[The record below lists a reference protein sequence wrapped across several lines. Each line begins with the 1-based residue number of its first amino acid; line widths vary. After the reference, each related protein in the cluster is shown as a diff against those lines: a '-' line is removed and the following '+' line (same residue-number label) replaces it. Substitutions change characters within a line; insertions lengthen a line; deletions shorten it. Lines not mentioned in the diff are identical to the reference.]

1 MRTKQLKV
9 AILGS
14 GNIGTDLLIKIF
26 RSEYLT
32 CSLFTGR
39 NPDSRGIQIARDLG
53 VQVSDQSID
62 AILNHPDCCDIVID
76 ATSAAAHIRHYPLLK
91 ALGKFVIDMTPS
103 QMGTACI
110 PAVNLQ
116 ECLDLNDVNMV
127 TCGGQASVP
136 LAYAIAQ
143 SQHEVSY
150 IEVVSSIASLSA
162 GPATRINL
170 DEYIEAT
177 EDAIRSYTGCRRS
190 KAILNLNP
198 AIPSID
204 MQTTVFAVVPDP
216 DMESLNRAV
225 AHMVKNIQYYVP
237 GYQLIVPPVIENGR
251 IAMMVKVQGLGDFL
265 PTYAG
270 NLDIINCAA
279 IALAEEYAK
288 RLLCAK
294 ENDNAPTYN

>member
-1 MRTKQLKV
+1 MRTNPLNV

-14 GNIGTDLLIKIF
+14 GNIGTDLLIKVL
-26 RSEYLT
+26 RSEYLSCT
-32 CSLFTGR
+32 LFTGR
-39 NPDSRGIQIARDLG
+39 NPDSRGLQLARELG
-53 VQVSDQSID
+53 VQVSDRSID
-62 AILNHPDCCDIVID
+62 AILDNPGCCDIVID
-76 ATSAAAHIRHYPLLK
+76 ATSATAHIRHYPLLK

-103 QMGTACI
+103 QLGTTCI

-116 ECLDLNDVNMV
+116 ESLHSDNVNMI

-143 SQHEVSY
+143 SQQEVSY

-177 EDAIRSYTGCRRS
+177 EDALRSYTGCKRA

-198 AIPSID
+198 AVPSID
-204 MQTTVFAVVPDP
+204 MQTTLFAVVPEP
-216 DMESLNRAV
+216 DMETLTAAV
-225 AHMVKNIQYYVP
+225 EDMVTRIQHYVP
-237 GYQLIVPPVIENGR
+237 GYQLLVPPVIENGR
-251 IAMMVKVQGLGDFL
+251 IVMMVKVQGLGDFL

-279 IALAEEYAK
+279 IALAEEYARRSLIVCK
-288 RLLCAK
+288 G
-294 ENDNAPTYN
+294 E

>member
-1 MRTKQLKV
+1 MHTNPLNV

-14 GNIGTDLLIKIF
+14 GNIGTDLLIKVL

-32 CSLFTGR
+32 CTLFTGR
-39 NPDSRGIQIARDLG
+39 NPESRGLQLAGKLG
-53 VQVSDQSID
+53 IQVSDRSID
-62 AILNHPDCCDIVID
+62 AILDNPGCCDIVID
-76 ATSAAAHIRHYPLLK
+76 ATSAAAHTRHYPLLK

-103 QMGTACI
+103 QLGTTCI
-110 PAVNLQ
+110 PAVNLR
-116 ECLDLNDVNMV
+116 ESLHSDNVNMI

-136 LAYAIAQ
+136 LAYAIAR
-143 SQHEVSY
+143 SQQEVTY

-177 EDAIRSYTGCRRS
+177 EDALRSYTGCRKA

-204 MQTTVFAVVPDP
+204 MQTTLFAVVPEP
-216 DMESLNRAV
+216 DMKNLTRAV
-225 AHMVKNIQYYVP
+225 EDMVTRIQHYVP

-251 IAMMVKVQGLGDFL
+251 IAMMVKVEGLGDFL

-279 IALAEEYAK
+279 IALAEEYARRSLIVHK
-288 RLLCAK
+288 G
-294 ENDNAPTYN
+294 E

>member
-1 MRTKQLKV
+1 MRMNKLNV

-14 GNIGTDLLIKIF
+14 GNIGTDLLIKVL
-26 RSEYLT
+26 RSEYLNCT
-32 CSLFTGR
+32 LFTGR
-39 NPDSRGIQIARDLG
+39 NPDSRGLQLARELG
-53 VQVSDQSID
+53 IQVSDRSID
-62 AILNHPDCCDIVID
+62 AILDNPGCCHIVID
-76 ATSAAAHIRHYPLLK
+76 ATSAAAHLRHYPLLK
-91 ALGKFVIDMTPS
+91 ALGKFIIDMTPS
-103 QMGTACI
+103 QLGTTCI
-110 PAVNLQ
+110 PAVNLP
-116 ECLDLNDVNMV
+116 ESLLSDNVNMI

-143 SQHEVSY
+143 SQQEVSY

-177 EDAIRSYTGCRRS
+177 EDALRSYTGCKRA

-198 AIPSID
+198 ASPSID
-204 MQTTVFAVVPDP
+204 MQTTLFAVVPDP
-216 DMESLNRAV
+216 NMKSLTKAVEDMVIR
-225 AHMVKNIQYYVP
+225 IQHYVP

-279 IALAEEYAK
+279 IALAEEYARRSLIVCK
-288 RLLCAK
+288 G
-294 ENDNAPTYN
+294 E

>member
-1 MRTKQLKV
+1 MHTNPLNV

-14 GNIGTDLLIKIF
+14 GNIGTDLLIKVL

-32 CSLFTGR
+32 CTLFTGR
-39 NPDSRGIQIARDLG
+39 NPESRGLQLARKLG
-53 VQVSDQSID
+53 IQVSDRSID
-62 AILNHPDCCDIVID
+62 AILDNPGCCDIVID
-76 ATSAAAHIRHYPLLK
+76 ATSAAAHTRHYPLLK

-103 QMGTACI
+103 QLGTTCI
-110 PAVNLQ
+110 PAVNLR
-116 ECLDLNDVNMV
+116 ESLNSDNVNMI

-136 LAYAIAQ
+136 LAYAIAR
-143 SQHEVSY
+143 SQQEVSY

-177 EDAIRSYTGCRRS
+177 EDALRSYTGCGKA

-204 MQTTVFAVVPDP
+204 MQTTLFAVVPEP
-216 DMESLNRAV
+216 DMESLTRAV
-225 AHMVKNIQYYVP
+225 EEMVTRIQHYVP

-251 IAMMVKVQGLGDFL
+251 IAMMVKVEGLGDFL
-265 PTYAG
+265 PAYAG

-279 IALAEEYAK
+279 IALAEEYARRSLIAHK
-288 RLLCAK
+288 G
-294 ENDNAPTYN
+294 E

>member
-1 MRTKQLKV
+1 MYTNQLNV

-14 GNIGTDLLIKIF
+14 GNIGTDLLIKVL
-26 RSEYLT
+26 RSPYLACT
-32 CSLFTGR
+32 LFTGR
-39 NPDSRGIQIARDLG
+39 NPDSRGLQLARELG
-53 VQVSDQSID
+53 VQVSDRSID
-62 AILNHPDCCDIVID
+62 AILDNPGCCDIVID

-103 QMGTACI
+103 QLGITCI

-116 ECLDLNDVNMV
+116 ECLDSNDVNMI

-136 LAYAIAQ
+136 LAYAIAR
-143 SQHEVSY
+143 SQQEVSY

-177 EDAIRSYTGCRRS
+177 EGALRSYTGCRRA

-204 MQTTVFAVVPDP
+204 MQTTLFAVVPEP
-216 DMESLNRAV
+216 DMGSLARAV
-225 AHMVKNIQYYVP
+225 EEMVARIQRYVP

-251 IAMMVKVQGLGDFL
+251 IALMVKVQGLGDFL
-265 PTYAG
+265 PSYAG

-279 IALAEEYAK
+279 IALAEEYARRSLNVRK
-288 RLLCAK
+288 GG
-294 ENDNAPTYN
+294 

>member
-1 MRTKQLKV
+1 MRTNPLNV

-14 GNIGTDLLIKIF
+14 GNIGTDLLIKVL
-26 RSEYLT
+26 RSEYLSCT
-32 CSLFTGR
+32 LFTGR
-39 NPDSRGIQIARDLG
+39 NPDSRGLQLARELG
-53 VQVSDQSID
+53 VQVSDRSID
-62 AILNHPDCCDIVID
+62 AILDNPGCCDIVID
-76 ATSAAAHIRHYPLLK
+76 ATSATAHIRHYPLLK

-103 QMGTACI
+103 QLGTTCI

-116 ECLDLNDVNMV
+116 ESLHSDNVNMI

-143 SQHEVSY
+143 SQQEVSY

-177 EDAIRSYTGCRRS
+177 EDALRSYTGCKRA

-198 AIPSID
+198 AVPSID
-204 MQTTVFAVVPDP
+204 MQTTLFAVVPEP
-216 DMESLNRAV
+216 DMESLTAAV
-225 AHMVKNIQYYVP
+225 EDMVTRIQHYVP
-237 GYQLIVPPVIENGR
+237 GYQLLVPPVIENGR
-251 IAMMVKVQGLGDFL
+251 IVMMVKVQGLGDFL

-279 IALAEEYAK
+279 IALAEEYARRSLIVCK
-288 RLLCAK
+288 G
-294 ENDNAPTYN
+294 E

>member
-1 MRTKQLKV
+1 MRTNQLKV

-14 GNIGTDLLIKIF
+14 GNIGTDLLIKVL

-32 CSLFTGR
+32 CTLFTGR
-39 NPDSRGIQIARDLG
+39 NPDSRGLQVARELG
-53 VQVSDQSID
+53 VQTSYRSID
-62 AILNHPDCCDIVID
+62 AILDNPDCCDIVID

-103 QMGTACI
+103 QLGTSCI

-116 ECLDLNDVNMV
+116 ESLHSNNVNMI

-143 SQHEVSY
+143 SQQEVSY

-170 DEYIEAT
+170 DEYIEST
-177 EDAIRSYTGCRRS
+177 EDALRSYTGCTRT

-204 MQTTVFAVVPDP
+204 MQTTLFAVVPEPNMDNITRSV
-216 DMESLNRAV
+216 EE
-225 AHMVKNIQYYVP
+225 MVTRIQHYVP

-265 PTYAG
+265 PTHAG

-279 IALAEEYAK
+279 IALAEEYA
-288 RLLCAK
+288 RRSLAVRQGG
-294 ENDNAPTYN
+294 

>member
-1 MRTKQLKV
+1 MRTNQLNV

-14 GNIGTDLLIKIF
+14 GNIGTDLLIKVL
-26 RSEYLT
+26 RSESLT
-32 CSLFTGR
+32 CSLFSGR
-39 NPDSRGIQIARDLG
+39 NPDSRGLQLARELG
-53 VQVSDQSID
+53 VQVSDRGIN
-62 AILNHPDCCDIVID
+62 AILDNPGCCDIVID

-91 ALGKFVIDMTPS
+91 ELGKFVIDMTPS
-103 QMGTACI
+103 QLGTTCI

-116 ECLDLNDVNMV
+116 ECLDSNDVNMI

-143 SQHEVSY
+143 SQKELSY

-170 DEYIEAT
+170 DEYIGAT
-177 EDAIRSYTGCRRS
+177 EDALRSYTGCRRA

-204 MQTTVFAVVPDP
+204 MQTTLFAVVPEP
-216 DMESLNRAV
+216 DMDSLSKAV
-225 AHMVKNIQYYVP
+225 EEMATRIQHYVP
-237 GYQLIVPPVIENGR
+237 GYQIIVPPVIENGR

-279 IALAEEYAK
+279 IALAEEYARRSLIVCK
-288 RLLCAK
+288 G
-294 ENDNAPTYN
+294 E

>member
-1 MRTKQLKV
+1 MHTNKLNV

-14 GNIGTDLLIKIF
+14 GNIGTDLLLKVL

-32 CSLFTGR
+32 CTLFTGR
-39 NPDSRGIQIARDLG
+39 NPDSRGLQLARELG
-53 VQVSDQSID
+53 VQVSAQSIN
-62 AILNHPDCCDIVID
+62 AILDNPECCDIVID

-91 ALGKFVIDMTPS
+91 AMGKFVIDMTPS
-103 QMGTACI
+103 QLGTTCI

-116 ECLDLNDVNMV
+116 ECLDSNDVNMI

-136 LAYAIAQ
+136 LAYAIAR
-143 SQHEVSY
+143 SQQEVSY

-177 EDAIRSYTGCRRS
+177 EDAIRSYTGCRRA

-204 MQTTVFAVVPDP
+204 MQTTLFAVVPEP
-216 DMESLNRAV
+216 DMMSLTRAV
-225 AHMVKNIQYYVP
+225 EDMVTRIQHYVP
-237 GYQLIVPPVIENGR
+237 GYQLLVPPVIENGR

-279 IALAEEYAK
+279 IAMAEEYAK
-288 RLLCAK
+288 RSLIVSK
-294 ENDNAPTYN
+294 GE